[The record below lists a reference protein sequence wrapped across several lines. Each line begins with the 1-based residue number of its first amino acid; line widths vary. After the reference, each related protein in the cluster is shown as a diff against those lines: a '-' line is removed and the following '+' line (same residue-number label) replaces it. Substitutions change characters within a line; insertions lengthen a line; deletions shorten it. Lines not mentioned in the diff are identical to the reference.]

1 MLNLTTIIDNNILV
15 WLAIVTWVVLNG
27 SNGVPARDHFAKD
40 DVLAVKMGRVGESQE
55 ELRAV
60 RVRARVGHGEVTAG

>member
-1 MLNLTTIIDNNILV
+1 MFDLTTINDNNVLV
-15 WLAIVTWVVLNG
+15 WLAIVTRVVLNG
-27 SNGVPARDHFAKD
+27 SNGVPARDHSAED

-60 RVRARVGHGEVTAG
+60 SVRARVGHGEVTAG